1 MSSFLSLVLGVLR
14 IGSTKIPK
22 CFFTC
27 NVRFRGGL
35 DPFSQ
40 SSTKLN
46 KENVW
51 LRRFVCQI
59 NGHAT
64 IYK

>member
-1 MSSFLSLVLGVLR
+1 MSSFLCLVLGVLR

-22 CFFTC
+22 WLFTC

-35 DPFSQ
+35 DSFSQ

-51 LRRFVCQI
+51 LGRFICQI
-59 NGHAT
+59 NGDAT
-64 IYK
+64 LYK